1 MFDNIT
7 VVNGKVL
14 LLEDVGNQPY
24 LGGAWVY
31 DISSGD
37 LTEIAEHDPNRFTP
51 GAPGFL
57 TQDEEMSGIIPAP
70 FLGEGKYLLDVQ
82 AHYSISG
89 ELVQGGQLLEMHV
102 PPGRF
107 G

>member
-1 MFDNIT
+1 MFDNLT
-7 VVNGKVL
+7 VDRGKVIMV
-14 LLEDVGNQPY
+14 EDVGNQPY

-31 DISSGD
+31 DISSGN
-37 LTEIAEHDPNRFTP
+37 LTRFARHDPNRFVL

-70 FLGEGKYLLDVQ
+70 FLGAGKYLVDVQ
-82 AHYSISG
+82 AHYNITG
-89 ELVQGGQLLEMHV
+89 ELVQGGQVLELKL
-102 PPGRF
+102 PPGKF

>member
-7 VVNGKVL
+7 VDRGKVL
-14 LLEDVGNQPY
+14 LVEDVGNQPY

-37 LTEIAEHDPNRFTP
+37 LTRVARHDPNRFAP

-70 FLGEGKYLLDVQ
+70 FLGAGKYLVDVQ
-82 AHYSISG
+82 AHYNITG
-89 ELVQGGQLLEMHV
+89 ELVQGGQLLELKV
-102 PPGRF
+102 PPGKF